1 MSGGT
6 KLGVAVGAA
15 AAVIALCLLAW
26 IGGELHYRNCLQG
39 VELRYPVAYEP
50 GRANSSGSLR
60 RRLEASQGNL
70 PAHFAFYEKPERNRA
85 ISSCS
90 RWP

>member
-1 MSGGT
+1 MGGGA
-6 KLGVAVGAA
+6 KLGVAVAA
-15 AAVIALCLLAW
+15 GTAVIALCLLAW

-39 VELRYPVAYEP
+39 VELRYPVAYQQPTSRTETQFGIGP
-50 GRANSSGSLR
+50 
-60 RRLEASQGNL
+60 Q
-70 PAHFAFYEKPERNRA
+70 PHFVFYEKPQRDRA

>member
-1 MSGGT
+1 MGRGA
-6 KLGVAVGAA
+6 KLGIAVAAVAA
-15 AAVIALCLLAW
+15 ALALCLLGW

-39 VELRYPVAYEP
+39 VELRYPVAYQPGPENRFSEP
-50 GRANSSGSLR
+50 H
-60 RRLEASQGNL
+60 
-70 PAHFAFYEKPERNRA
+70 AHFAFYEKAQRERA

>member
-1 MSGGT
+1 MSGGA
-6 KLGVAVGAA
+6 KLGIAGTAVAVLA
-15 AAVIALCLLAW
+15 ALCLAAW

-39 VELRYPVAYEP
+39 VELRYGSGGGLGGYGSRLREESNPWAP
-50 GRANSSGSLR
+50 G
-60 RRLEASQGNL
+60 GNV
-70 PAHFAFYEKPERNRA
+70 RGQRDRA

>member
-1 MSGGT
+1 MGGAA
-6 KLGVAVGAA
+6 KAGIAVSAAVAVL
-15 AAVIALCLLAW
+15 ALCLLGW

-39 VELRYPVAYEP
+39 AELRYPVAFQVGP
-50 GRANSSGSLR
+50 GGKGNVY
-60 RRLEASQGNL
+60 LEAL
-70 PAHFAFYEKPERNRA
+70 EKPRAHFAFYKKAERDRA